1 MAALFG
7 ISGRA
12 FADPPGIEIT
22 QWKHNKPGALTLTF
36 DDGYAA
42 QYSVGVAALNEHGL
56 KGTFFVFTEC
66 ASMCV
71 PRHVSWDDWRSAA
84 GAGHEIGSH
93 SKTHPY
99 LSTLSAAELEDEII
113 GSQEEI
119 DGEITSQSCLTF
131 AYPYGDFN
139 QSAKAMVESTYIGAR
154 GIDAGLNSP
163 PFDLYDANVWFPES
177 VDGSLE
183 YQADLAELS
192 GAWMIA
198 GFHGLDGTE
207 YGPVTEEEFR
217 QFLNHIVTKNLW
229 IDTFGAVTRYIKE
242 RESAAISLISS
253 SSTEMVLG
261 LTDDLDDNLYDQ
273 ELTIRSE
280 VPETCISAVVTQG
293 SKVKTIDPVW
303 EGSTKVIYFDAVPDR
318 GHITV
323 SFSTEPTEPALSSLA
338 VTPASVVGGSP
349 AQGTVILSAPAPS
362 GGAVIALSDNST
374 AVSVP
379 ASVAVPSGS
388 SSATFQITTSSVAN
402 ITSVNISAAYDGTN
416 RTATLTLAP
425 ATIGQVL
432 SLTLVNAA
440 ADQDIGLLSNGGVIN
455 LAVTGTSLNVRANV
469 SGSVGSVRFGLDG
482 NTDYRTESAA
492 PYALAGDNGGDYTS
506 WSPALGSHSLT
517 ATPYS
522 GAGATGTAGVPI
534 SISFTVI
541 NEPQINRAPEITAG
555 PQASLNPVTL
565 PGTAAVSVTASDAD
579 GDALIYSWSKTAGPG
594 TVSFTNSAAAS
605 TTAAFSEA
613 GDYTL
618 KVVVSDGKASVN
630 GSVSLNVLPEPDPPT
645 PDIDG
650 DGDVDGGD
658 LHLFILAYGKSSGSP
673 GFDVRCD
680 FDLNDTVGPVD
691 LQDFAAEFGD

>member
-1 MAALFG
+1 
-7 ISGRA
+7 
-12 FADPPGIEIT
+12 
-22 QWKHNKPGALTLTF
+22 
-36 DDGYAA
+36 
-42 QYSVGVAALNEHGL
+42 
-56 KGTFFVFTEC
+56 
-66 ASMCV
+66 
-71 PRHVSWDDWRSAA
+71 
-84 GAGHEIGSH
+84 
-93 SKTHPY
+93 
-99 LSTLSAAELEDEII
+99 
-113 GSQEEI
+113 
-119 DGEITSQSCLTF
+119 
-131 AYPYGDFN
+131 
-139 QSAKAMVESTYIGAR
+139 MVESTYIGAR

-303 EGSTKVIYFDAVPDR
+303 EGSTKVIYFNAVPDR

-482 NTDYRTESAA
+482 
-492 PYALAGDNGGDYTS
+492 
-506 WSPALGSHSLT
+506 
-517 ATPYS
+517 TPYS
-522 GAGATGTAGVPI
+522 ETGAAGTAGIPLSVG
-534 SISFTVI
+534 FTVI
-541 NEPQINRAPEITAG
+541 NEVPVNRAPQITTG
-555 PQASLNPVTL
+555 PQATPSPVTL
-565 PGTAAVSVTASDAD
+565 PATAAVSVTASDAD
-579 GDALIYSWSKTAGPG
+579 GDALIYSWSKIAGPG

-618 KVVVSDGKASVN
+618 KVVVSGQREREPERAARAGSSDPGHRRRRRCGRGRSPSVHPRLREVI
-630 GSVSLNVLPEPDPPT
+630 GQ
-645 PDIDG
+645 
-650 DGDVDGGD
+650 
-658 LHLFILAYGKSSGSP
+658 SG
-673 GFDVRCD
+673 F
-680 FDLNDTVGPVD
+680 
-691 LQDFAAEFGD
+691 